1 MECLRIALEYN
12 VTDIHFNLANQDHL
26 EVEMRVNGVIR
37 KLRKQYD
44 ISFFRYLLY
53 KANLDVSDTYMPQ
66 TGRFEVSID
75 GYTLSL
81 RLALVSSL
89 YMTSCVLRILNNHQ
103 VLSVKMLSR
112 DPEQIRW
119 FSNIQNHRNGLI
131 VFSGPTGSGKTTTL
145 YTILNEIQGKKIF
158 TLEDPVE
165 IYFERYVQLQVN
177 DKMNL
182 SYADGIKQLM
192 RHDPDIVMV
201 GEIRDS
207 EAAEMA
213 VRCALTGH
221 LVVTTIHSSSSAQAI
236 HRLNELGVSL
246 LQLQDVL
253 TGIVNQRL
261 YNIAED
267 NRLCIYEIMDKKEIG
282 YYFRN
287 NRNSES
293 FVSLSRQIQNAVDE
307 GILPASLA
315 SQDLAG

>member
-1 MECLRIALEYN
+1 MECLRIALQYN

-66 TGRFEVSID
+66 TGRFEVSVD

-89 YMTSCVLRILNNHQ
+89 YMTSCVLRILNNHPA
-103 VLSVKMLSR
+103 LSIQMLSR
-112 DPEQIRW
+112 DPEQNRW
-119 FSNIQNHRNGLI
+119 FSEIQNHRNGLI

-145 YTILNEIQGKKIF
+145 YTILNEVRGKKIF

-165 IYFERYVQLQVN
+165 IYFEHYVQLQVN

-267 NRLCIYEIMDKKEIG
+267 NRLCIYEIMDKKEIE

-293 FVSLSRQIQNAVDE
+293 FVSLSKQIRNAVDE
-307 GILPASLA
+307 GILPAVLA

>member
-1 MECLRIALEYN
+1 
-12 VTDIHFNLANQDHL
+12 
-26 EVEMRVNGVIR
+26 
-37 KLRKQYD
+37 
-44 ISFFRYLLY
+44 
-53 KANLDVSDTYMPQ
+53 
-66 TGRFEVSID
+66 
-75 GYTLSL
+75 
-81 RLALVSSL
+81 
-89 YMTSCVLRILNNHQ
+89 
-103 VLSVKMLSR
+103 
-112 DPEQIRW
+112 
-119 FSNIQNHRNGLI
+119 
-131 VFSGPTGSGKTTTL
+131 
-145 YTILNEIQGKKIF
+145 
-158 TLEDPVE
+158 
-165 IYFERYVQLQVN
+165 
-177 DKMNL
+177 MNL

-287 NRNSES
+287 HRNSES

>member
-1 MECLRIALEYN
+1 MECLRIALQYN

-37 KLRKQYD
+37 KLRKQYE

-89 YMTSCVLRILNNHQ
+89 YMTSCVLRILNNHPA
-103 VLSVKMLSR
+103 LTLNMLSR

-145 YTILNEIQGKKIF
+145 YTILNEIRGKKIF

-236 HRLNELGVSL
+236 HRLHELGVSL

-267 NRLCIYEIMDKKEIG
+267 NRLCIYEIMDKKEID
-282 YYFRN
+282 YYFRH

-293 FVSLSRQIQNAVDE
+293 FISLSKQIRDAVDQ
-307 GILPASLA
+307 GILPADLA
-315 SQDLAG
+315 SQDLSG

>member
-1 MECLRIALEYN
+1 MECLRIALQYN

-66 TGRFEVSID
+66 TGRFEVSVD

-89 YMTSCVLRILNNHQ
+89 YMTSCVLRILNNHPA
-103 VLSVKMLSR
+103 LSIQMLSR
-112 DPEQIRW
+112 DPEQNRW
-119 FSNIQNHRNGLI
+119 FSDIQNHRNGLI

-145 YTILNEIQGKKIF
+145 YTILNEVRGKKIF

-165 IYFERYVQLQVN
+165 IYFEHYVQLQVN

-267 NRLCIYEIMDKKEIG
+267 NRLCIYEIMDKKEIE

-293 FVSLSRQIQNAVDE
+293 FVSLSKQIRNAVDE
-307 GILPASLA
+307 GILPAGLA